1 MIGID
6 EFKDELMEIVDYLKN
21 PSKYEELGASVPKGI
36 LLCGNPGTGK
46 TMLAQA
52 LANEADCSFFYK
64 SGSEFDQ
71 IFVGSGARNIRDLF
85 KKARKS
91 QPAIIFIDEI
101 DTIGGKRQMEP
112 NNTLNQLLV
121 EIDGFRKDERIIL
134 IGATNLEESLDSALT
149 RPGRFDKK
157 ITVPNPDRK
166 GRKKLFEYYLSKIP
180 AYKQF

>member
-1 MIGID
+1 MFPVTTLDYFFQAKKTITELSSDFSWESLLGSKDEDKKPKKDIGKKVLFEDVIGID
-6 EFKDELMEIVDYLKN
+6 EFKEELVEIVDYLKN
-21 PSKYEELGASVPKGI
+21 PKKYEDLGATVPKGI

-85 KKARKS
+85 KRARKS

-101 DTIGGKRQMEP
+101 DTIGGKR
-112 NNTLNQLLV
+112 
-121 EIDGFRKDERIIL
+121 
-134 IGATNLEESLDSALT
+134 
-149 RPGRFDKK
+149 
-157 ITVPNPDRK
+157 
-166 GRKKLFEYYLSKIP
+166 
-180 AYKQF
+180 